1 MLYFL
6 TGTTASGK
14 SAIAHKIAIEKNIP
28 ILSLDSM
35 AVYKG
40 IDILTAKPTEV
51 MRTEVLYYGLDIAET
66 DQYFSFIPG
75 SHLGIK
81 LSKLNG
87 LAKIYT
93 FRKYKKKNNWEIY
106 GLDKWEQE
114 EVIKNKLD
122 KISSIDP
129 DVWIIELEDEGGNY
143 PNF

>member
-1 MLYFL
+1 M
-6 TGTTASGK
+6 SIK
-14 SAIAHKIAIEKNIP
+14 SDLLVLAFIKN
-28 ILSLDSM
+28 SRKNFLDSYLLKSGD
-35 AVYKG
+35 ATSG
-40 IDILTAKPTEV
+40 EIFL
-51 MRTEVLYYGLDIAET
+51 
-66 DQYFSFIPG
+66 
-75 SHLGIK
+75 K